1 MTSVSSCLT
10 SLAHL
15 LAIRTDTP
23 ELDAQVL
30 LARIMH
36 HTRAWLL
43 AHPEEQL
50 DAAMR
55 DELDQATRRVEQG
68 EPLPYILGEWEFY
81 KLPFEV
87 SPAVLIPRPE
97 TELLVDRA
105 LGWLKQRKSSHP
117 HPAVLDVGTG
127 CGCIAITLAVHDEDI
142 NLTATDISSAALG
155 VAQRNAEKMNV
166 SNRIRF
172 LEADLF
178 PSEGTPGGEL
188 GRRGTGYPPESTR
201 FDLIVANLPYIPT
214 RALVSLD
221 VFAHEPVIALDGGRD
236 GLMLIRRL
244 LERVP
249 ALLAADGMVLLEI
262 EAFQSPA
269 VLSLVYDLFEQA
281 EIHLHRD
288 LAGRDRLLEI
298 ELLPKSEAA

>member
-1 MTSVSSCLT
+1 MTSVSTCLT

-15 LAIRTDTP
+15 LGTRTDTP

-30 LARIMH
+30 LAHIMH
-36 HTRAWLL
+36 HTRTWLL

-50 DAAMR
+50 DAAMW
-55 DELDQATRRVEQG
+55 DDLDLATKRVEKG

-87 SPAVLIPRPE
+87 NPAVLIPRPE

-105 LGWLKQRKSSHP
+105 LGWLKQRKQSDP

-127 CGCIAITLAVHDEDI
+127 CGCIAISLAVHDKDI

-178 PSEGTPGGEL
+178 PCEGTPGDEPGWH
-188 GRRGTGYPPESTR
+188 GTGNPPENAR

-214 RALVSLD
+214 RALVKLD
-221 VFAHEPVIALDGGRD
+221 VFAHEPVIALDGGTD
-236 GLMLIRRL
+236 GLALIRRL

-249 ALLAADGMVLLEI
+249 AMLAADGMVLLEI
-262 EAFQSPA
+262 EAFQGPA
-269 VLSLVYDLFEQA
+269 MLSLVYDLFEQA

-298 ELLPKSEAA
+298 VLLPKGEAA